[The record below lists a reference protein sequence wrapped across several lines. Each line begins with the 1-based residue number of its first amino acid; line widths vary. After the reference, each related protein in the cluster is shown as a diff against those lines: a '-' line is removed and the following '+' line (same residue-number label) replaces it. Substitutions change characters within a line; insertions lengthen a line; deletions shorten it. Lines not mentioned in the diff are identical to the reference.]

1 MNINHHADDSTLLS
15 YAAGALPESFSLVL
29 AAHLEQCDRCRLRLR
44 EAEAVGGALLGGMA
58 AMPVASQGIDRVWA
72 AIESGEPAPESE
84 PVSSQPADGLPS
96 VLGRYLPDGLDS
108 IRWRTVAPGIRQ
120 FILRDVESGHGTAR
134 LLSIAPG
141 TTIPHHTH
149 GGSELTL
156 ILKGSFADEI
166 GRFSAGDLA
175 DLDDSVQHQPV
186 ADTDE
191 PCICLIATDERLR
204 FTGVFSRLLQPLV
217 GI

>member
-1 MNINHHADDSTLLS
+1 MNINHHADDATLMS

-29 AAHLEQCDRCRLRLR
+29 AAHLEQCGRCRERLH
-44 EAEAVGGALLGGMA
+44 EAEDVGATLLDGMA
-58 AMPVASQGIDRVWA
+58 ATPVGDDSLERLWA
-72 AIESGEPAPESE
+72 AIDDLEPAPE
-84 PVSSQPADGLPS
+84 PVPVPVPRVKGLPA
-96 VLGRYLPDGLDS
+96 VLAPYLPGGLQGV
-108 IRWRTVAPGIRQ
+108 RWRTVAPGIRQ
-120 FILRDVESGHGTAR
+120 YILRDVESGGGTAR

-141 TTIPHHTH
+141 TTIPHHGH

-166 GRFSAGDLA
+166 GRFSAGDIA

>member
-1 MNINHHADDSTLLS
+1 MTINHHADDSTLLS

-29 AAHLEQCDRCRLRLR
+29 AAHLEQCERCRQRLL
-44 EAEAVGGALLGGMA
+44 EAEDVGAALLDGMA
-58 AMPVASQGIDRVWA
+58 AMPLASKSIDKVWT
-72 AIESGEPAPESE
+72 AIESGEPPAAPVPPRS
-84 PVSSQPADGLPS
+84 VAGVPS
-96 VLGRYLPDGLDS
+96 VLGRYLPEGLDR
-108 IRWRTVAPGIRQ
+108 IRWRSVAPGIRQ
-120 FILRDVESGHGTAR
+120 FILKDVESGQGSAR
-134 LLSIAPG
+134 LLSIEPG

-175 DLDDSVQHQPV
+175 DLDDSVHHQPV

>member
-29 AAHLEQCDRCRLRLR
+29 AAHIEQCDRCRQRLH
-44 EAEAVGGALLGGMA
+44 EAEDIGAALLDGAA
-58 AMPVASQGIDRVWA
+58 AMPVASDSIDRVWA
-72 AIESGEPAPESE
+72 AIEAGDPEPAAP
-84 PVSSQPADGLPS
+84 PAPRAAADGLPS
-96 VLGRYLPDGLDS
+96 VLAPYLPGGLS
-108 IRWRTVAPGIRQ
+108 GIRWRTVAPGIRQ

-141 TTIPHHTH
+141 TTIPQHTH

-186 ADTDE
+186 ADTAE

>member
-29 AAHLEQCDRCRLRLR
+29 AAHLEQCERCRQRLL
-44 EAEAVGGALLGGMA
+44 EAEDVGGALLDGVD
-58 AMPVASQGIDRVWA
+58 AMPVADNSIDSVWA
-72 AIESGEPAPESE
+72 AIESGEPESAHE
-84 PVSSQPADGLPS
+84 PQTAVPGLPS
-96 VLGRYLPDGLDS
+96 VLGRYLPDGLGS

-120 FILRDVESGHGTAR
+120 FILKDVESGHGTAR

-156 ILKGSFADEI
+156 IIKGSFADEI

-175 DLDDSVQHQPV
+175 DLDDSVHHQPV
-186 ADTDE
+186 ADTAE

-204 FTGVFSRLLQPLV
+204 FTGVFSRLLQPIV

>member
-1 MNINHHADDSTLLS
+1 MTINHHADDSTLLS

-29 AAHLEQCDRCRLRLR
+29 AAHLEQCERCRQRLI
-44 EAEAVGGALLGGMA
+44 EAEDVGGTLLGGLEATQLAGDSM
-58 AMPVASQGIDRVWA
+58 DRVWA
-72 AIESGEPAPESE
+72 AIDSGEPEPEPASPAP
-84 PVSSQPADGLPS
+84 VAGLPA
-96 VLGRYLPDGLDS
+96 VLGRYLPGGLDS

-120 FILRDVESGHGTAR
+120 FVLKDVESGHGTAR

-141 TTIPHHTH
+141 TTIPDHTH

-156 ILKGSFADEI
+156 ILKGSFSDEI
-166 GRFSAGDLA
+166 GRFCAGDLA
-175 DLDDSVQHQPV
+175 DLDDSVHHQPV

>member
-29 AAHLEQCDRCRLRLR
+29 AAHLEQCERCRQRLL
-44 EAEAVGGALLGGMA
+44 EAEDVGGTLLGAIESIPLSVDSM
-58 AMPVASQGIDRVWA
+58 DKVWA
-72 AIESGEPAPESE
+72 AIESGEPEPEPAPRPRVE
-84 PVSSQPADGLPS
+84 GLPS
-96 VLGRYLPDGLDS
+96 ALARYLPGGLNS

-120 FILRDVESGHGTAR
+120 YILKDVESGNGTAR
-134 LLSIAPG
+134 LLSIEPG

-156 ILKGSFADEI
+156 ILKGSFADEM
-166 GRFSAGDLA
+166 GRFTPGDLA
-175 DLDDSVQHQPV
+175 DLDDSVHHQPV
-186 ADTDE
+186 ADTAE
-191 PCICLIATDERLR
+191 SCICLIATDERLR
-204 FTGVFSRLLQPLV
+204 FTGVLSRLLQPLV

>member
-15 YAAGALPESFSLVL
+15 YAAAALPESFSLVL
-29 AAHLEQCDRCRLRLR
+29 AAHLEQCERCRQRLQ
-44 EAEAVGGALLGGMA
+44 EAEDVGAALLDSEDA
-58 AMPVASQGIDRVWA
+58 TPVADNSIDRVWA
-72 AIESGEPAPESE
+72 AIESGEPGPAPE
-84 PVSSQPADGLPS
+84 PRPAATGLPS
-96 VLGRYLPDGLDS
+96 VLGRYLPEGLGS

-120 FILRDVESGHGTAR
+120 FVLKDVESGHGTAR

-166 GRFSAGDLA
+166 GRFNAGDLA
-175 DLDDSVQHQPV
+175 DLDDSVHHQPV
-186 ADTDE
+186 ADTAE

>member
-29 AAHLEQCDRCRLRLR
+29 AAHLEQCERCRQRLH
-44 EAEAVGGALLGGMA
+44 EAEDVGGALLDDA
-58 AMPVASQGIDRVWA
+58 DAMPVADNSIEHVWA
-72 AIESGEPAPESE
+72 AIESGEPAPEPE
-84 PVSSQPADGLPS
+84 PRPAVSGLPA
-96 VLGRYLPDGLDS
+96 VLGRHLPEGLGS

-120 FILRDVESGHGTAR
+120 FILKDVESGHGTAR

-166 GRFSAGDLA
+166 GHDRQF
-175 DLDDSVQHQPV
+175 PV
-186 ADTDE
+186 ATID
-191 PCICLIATDERLR
+191 CER
-204 FTGVFSRLLQPLV
+204 PE
-217 GI
+217 

>member
-15 YAAGALPESFSLVL
+15 YAAAALPESFSLIV
-29 AAHLEQCDRCRLRLR
+29 AAHLEQCDRCQQRLQ
-44 EAEAVGGALLGGMA
+44 EAENIGGALINGLEA
-58 AMPVASQGIDRVWA
+58 TPVEAGSIDAVWA
-72 AIESGEPAPESE
+72 AIESGSPEPQPAPRA
-84 PVSSQPADGLPS
+84 ADTGLPF
-96 VLGRYLPDGLDS
+96 VLDSYMPDGLAG

-120 FILRDVESGHGTAR
+120 FILKGVESGNGTAR

-141 TTIPHHTH
+141 TTIPHHSH

-156 ILKGSFADEI
+156 ILRGSFADEI
-166 GRFSAGDLA
+166 GRFAAGDLA

>member
-15 YAAGALPESFSLVL
+15 YAAGALPESFSLVM
-29 AAHLEQCDRCRLRLR
+29 AAHLEQCDRCRQRLL
-44 EAEAVGGALLGGMA
+44 EAEDVGGTLLGGIQAEPLAGDSM
-58 AMPVASQGIDRVWA
+58 DKVWA
-72 AIESGEPAPESE
+72 AIDSGEPEPEPAPPA
-84 PVSSQPADGLPS
+84 PVAGLPA
-96 VLGRYLPDGLDS
+96 VLCRYLPGGLDN

-120 FILRDVESGHGTAR
+120 FVLKDVESGHGTAR

-141 TTIPHHTH
+141 TTIPDHTH

-156 ILKGSFADEI
+156 ILKGSFYDET
-166 GRFSAGDLA
+166 GRFRAGDLA
-175 DLDDSVQHQPV
+175 DLDDSVHHQPV
-186 ADTDE
+186 ADTNE

>member
-15 YAAGALPESFSLVL
+15 YAAAALPESFSLIV
-29 AAHLEQCDRCRLRLR
+29 AAHLEQCDRCRQRLQ
-44 EAEAVGGALLGGMA
+44 EAENIGGALINGLEA
-58 AMPVASQGIDRVWA
+58 TPVEAGSIDAVWA
-72 AIESGEPAPESE
+72 AIESGRPEPQPAPR
-84 PVSSQPADGLPS
+84 AAGTGLPS
-96 VLGRYLPDGLDS
+96 VLERYLPDGLPG

-120 FILRDVESGHGTAR
+120 FILKGVESGNGTAR

-141 TTIPHHTH
+141 TMIPHHSH

-156 ILKGSFADEI
+156 ILRGSFADEI
-166 GRFSAGDLA
+166 GRFGAGDLA

>member
-1 MNINHHADDSTLLS
+1 MTIYHHADDSTLLS

-29 AAHLEQCDRCRLRLR
+29 AAHLEQCERCRQRLHQ
-44 EAEAVGGALLGGMA
+44 AENVGGTLLGGMQ
-58 AMPVASQGIDRVWA
+58 STELSDDSIDRVWA
-72 AIESGEPAPESE
+72 AIEAAEPAAEPAP
-84 PVSSQPADGLPS
+84 PPAVEGLPS
-96 VLGRYLPDGLDS
+96 VLGRYLPGGLDS

-120 FILRDVESGHGTAR
+120 FIIRDVESGHGTAR

-156 ILKGSFADEI
+156 ILKGSFSDEI
-166 GRFSAGDLA
+166 GRFRTGDLA
-175 DLDDSVQHQPV
+175 DLDDSVHHQPV
-186 ADTDE
+186 ADTAE

-204 FTGVFSRLLQPLV
+204 FSGVFSRLLQPLV

>member
-15 YAAGALPESFSLVL
+15 YAAGALPDSISLVM
-29 AAHLEQCDRCRLRLR
+29 AAHLEQCDRCRQRLL
-44 EAEAVGGALLGGMA
+44 EAENVGGTLLGRIAAEPMA
-58 AMPVASQGIDRVWA
+58 RDSMDKVWA
-72 AIESGEPAPESE
+72 AIESGEPEAEPAP
-84 PVSSQPADGLPS
+84 QPAVDGLPS
-96 VLGRYLPDGLDS
+96 ALGRYLPDGVNA

-120 FILRDVESGHGTAR
+120 FILKDVESGHGTAR

-141 TTIPHHTH
+141 TMIPHHSH

-156 ILKGSFADEI
+156 ILKGSFYDEI

-175 DLDDSVQHQPV
+175 DLDDSVHHQPV
-186 ADTDE
+186 ADTAE
-191 PCICLIATDERLR
+191 ACICLIATDERLR
-204 FTGVFSRLLQPLV
+204 FTGMFSRLLQPII

>member
-15 YAAGALPESFSLVL
+15 YAAGALPESFSLVM
-29 AAHLEQCDRCRLRLR
+29 AAHLEQCERCRQRLL
-44 EAEAVGGALLGGMA
+44 EAEDVGGTLLGVIEAEPLAGNNM
-58 AMPVASQGIDRVWA
+58 DKVWA
-72 AIESGEPAPESE
+72 AIESGQPEPEAAPQ
-84 PVSSQPADGLPS
+84 PVVDGLPS
-96 VLGRYLPDGLDS
+96 VLGRYLPGGLDG

-120 FILRDVESGHGTAR
+120 YLLKDVESGHGTAR

-141 TTIPHHTH
+141 TTIPHHSH

-166 GRFSAGDLA
+166 GRFRAGDLA
-175 DLDDSVQHQPV
+175 DLDDSVHHQPV
-186 ADTDE
+186 ADTAE

-204 FTGVFSRLLQPLV
+204 FTGMFSRLLQPLI